1 MLTTQATK
9 AILLSWNL
17 SERAIAILS
26 REPEIVIDL
35 QHSRSLPPLP
45 PGYVPQQVEVLLD
58 DMVALRYANGEK
70 IYERQFSEDFEPQ
83 WIEWRFD
90 NQSAV
95 FAIGGEYVLNRTEG
109 IAEVVARLGLL
120 SEVLCF

>member
-26 REPEIVIDL
+26 KEPEIVIDL
-35 QHSRSLPPLP
+35 QRSRSLPPLP

-58 DMVALRYANGEK
+58 DMVALRYVNGEK
-70 IYERQFSEDFEPQ
+70 IYERQFSDHFEPQ

-90 NQSAV
+90 DQNAV
-95 FAIGGEYVLNRTEG
+95 FAIEGEYVLNRTEG

>member
-35 QHSRSLPPLP
+35 QRSRSLPPLP
-45 PGYVPQQVEVLLD
+45 PGYVPQQIEVLLD
-58 DMVALRYANGEK
+58 DVVALRYANGER
-70 IYERQFSEDFEPQ
+70 IYERKFSEDFEPQ

-95 FAIGGEYVLNRTEG
+95 FAIEGEYVLNRTEG